1 MSDFGLKL
9 KEYSEYFDLKAEEFF
24 GSLTGCPNNLLA
36 SMKYSFFSGG
46 KRLRPALLFTVA
58 EALGLTKDSVLK
70 YALAVEL
77 IHNYS
82 LIHDDLPA
90 MDNDDYRRGKLTSH
104 KKFGEAMAVL
114 TGDALLNLAYEVL
127 FSIKDDFAGSE
138 KAKSFIAECAGI
150 NGMIKGQVYDIFGAE
165 EEGINGI
172 YSIIDNKTSA
182 LISAAVITP
191 ALLVS
196 YKNTEKLK
204 EYSKKLGEFFQ
215 ISDDILDYEGDPL
228 IIGKDVKKDGD
239 KNTFINKIGIEET
252 KTLDN
257 KIYTDCKNILNL
269 LPGFDLLSEAT
280 DYIYNRKK

>member
-24 GSLTGCPNNLLA
+24 GSLTSCPNNLLA

-58 EALGLTKDSVLK
+58 EALELTKDSVLK

-127 FSIKDDFAGSE
+127 FSIKDDFIGSE
-138 KAKSFIAECAGI
+138 KAKSFIAECTGV

-165 EEGINGI
+165 DEGINGI

-252 KTLDN
+252 KILDN
-257 KIYTDCKNILNL
+257 KIYTDCKKILNF

-280 DYIYNRKK
+280 DYIYNRKR